1 MAPPPKQLA
10 ISPLQIS
17 EAIGPFESEEARE
30 VELLRRQNNTFKKE
44 LATFRKDNGA
54 LKRELE

>member
-1 MAPPPKQLA
+1 MVPPKQLA
-10 ISPLQIS
+10 ISSLQIS
-17 EAIGPFESEEARE
+17 ESIGPFVSEEARE

-54 LKRELE
+54 LKREFQ

>member
-17 EAIGPFESEEARE
+17 EAIGPFVSEEARE